1 MDDIFVGRVM
11 SSTVYTVSRD
21 TTVQVSAKT
30 MHDNGIGSLV
40 VVDESGQLAGILTS
54 TDFVRIA
61 AEGGCPSETPVEE
74 FMSTDVVTTTVNT
87 TIRDVADTMV
97 EHGFHHVPVVDD
109 GEGVV
114 GMVTTTDLTA
124 YLSHVEQPSPS

>member
-11 SSTVYTVSRD
+11 SSTVYTVSPD
-21 TTVQVSAKT
+21 TSVQESAKK
-30 MHDNGIGSLV
+30 MHDNGIGSVV
-40 VVDESGQLAGILTS
+40 VVDESGRLIGILTS

-61 AEGGCPSETPVEE
+61 AEGGCPSEMAVEN
-74 FMSTDVVTTTVNT
+74 FMSGDVVTTSVNT

-109 GEGVV
+109 EDGVV

-124 YLSHVEQPSPS
+124 YLSHVEKPSPS